1 MSEPTDHTVKPSVC
15 PLDCPDT
22 CSLQVS
28 VINDEIS
35 KVKGSRVNPYTAGS
49 VCDKVAKYYPEFVH
63 GEQRL
68 REPLLRTGAPGS
80 EEFKAI
86 SWDQALTMIAER
98 TLSAI
103 DAHGP
108 QTVLPFNYA
117 GPHGQLAVG
126 SVDRRFF
133 HRLGASLLDRGPLC
147 GGVRGAAYTSL
158 FGNAPGM
165 PPEQAA
171 DADLVAVWGN
181 NVTVSNLHLARVIKQ
196 AREKGA
202 RLIVVDPKRTRIA
215 EQAHL
220 YLQIEPGTD
229 IVLALAVAAEIERR
243 GRVNRAFVDEWVAGY
258 DAFMQQARRY
268 TLEQAAEICKVS
280 LRAIIDLVDAY
291 CSADKL
297 ALSIGNGIERGKSGG
312 SGLRA
317 IMSLSALL
325 GQFGRRGAGI
335 VAKPGL
341 AFPTT
346 PERLQRTDLIRE
358 GTRTLNIVDVGR
370 HLLKDDLDPPIRV
383 AFIYNHNPVAT
394 HPDQNRMMRALSRD
408 EIFKVGID
416 VVMTDS
422 MKFCDIVLPAAS
434 HFEFDDIYTAYG
446 HSYLQ
451 RAEPVIPAVGESLP
465 NTEIFRRLAR
475 AFGFDDEMFDDS
487 DQQLMDMAIDPAD
500 ARLQGYRPSELPL
513 DRAMLM
519 TASEQR
525 EMIMCN
531 TVKPDTASGR
541 IELYSEDL
549 ETRFGYG
556 APRYEA
562 VPRTRPFT
570 LITPSS
576 SKRTNATFGGGA
588 ASEGVEIVEINP
600 HDAATAGVE
609 DGTQI
614 KLENDKGSVILEAK
628 LTDAVAPGVLYSP
641 KGTWLRTSD
650 TGQTVNALIDAD
662 LKTDIVDG
670 ACYNETFVDLRALQ
684 QAARDLTGRVDE

>member
-1 MSEPTDHTVKPSVC
+1 
-15 PLDCPDT
+15 
-22 CSLQVS
+22 
-28 VINDEIS
+28 
-35 KVKGSRVNPYTAGS
+35 
-49 VCDKVAKYYPEFVH
+49 VAKYYPDFVH

-68 REPLLRTGAPGS
+68 RTPLMRTGAPGS
-80 EEFKAI
+80 GEFEAI
-86 SWDQALTMIAER
+86 EWDRALSMIAER
-98 TLSAI
+98 TQQAI

-126 SVDRRFF
+126 SMDRRFF
-133 HRLGASLLDRGPLC
+133 HRIGATLLDRGPLC
-147 GGVRGAAYTSL
+147 GGVRGAAYASL
-158 FGNAPGM
+158 FGGAPGM

-196 AREKGA
+196 AREQGA

-229 IVLALAVAAEIERR
+229 VVLALAVAAEIEKR
-243 GRVNRAFVDEWVAGY
+243 GRVNQSFVDAWVAGY

-268 TLEQAAEICKVS
+268 SLEQAAGICKIALADIVE
-280 LRAIIDLVDAY
+280 LVDCY
-291 CSADKL
+291 CAADKL

-325 GQFGRRGAGI
+325 GQFGRRGAGVI
-335 VAKPGL
+335 AKPGL

-346 PERLQRTDLIRE
+346 AERLQRSDLIPE

-370 HLLKDDLDPPIRV
+370 HLLKDDIDPPIRA

-394 HPDQNRMMRALSRD
+394 HPDQNRMMRALSRE

-451 RAEPVIPAVGESLP
+451 RAEPVIPTVGESLP

-475 AFGFDDEMFDDS
+475 AFGFTDTMFEDS
-487 DQQLMDMAIDPAD
+487 DRQLMDMAIDPGD
-500 ARLQGYRPSELPL
+500 PRLQGYRPSELPL
-513 DRAMLM
+513 DKAMLM
-519 TASEQR
+519 TASDQQ
-525 EMIMCN
+525 EMIMCD
-531 TVKPDTASGR
+531 TVKPDTVSGR
-541 IELYSEDL
+541 IELFCEDL
-549 ETRFGYG
+549 EARFGYG
-556 APRYEA
+556 VPRYEA
-562 VPRTRPFT
+562 VHKSRPFT

-576 SKRTNATFGGGA
+576 SKRTNATFGGGS
-588 ASEGVEIVEINP
+588 ASDGVEIVEINP
-600 HDAATAGVE
+600 HDASAATIS
-609 DGTQI
+609 DGALV
-614 KLENDKGSVILEAK
+614 KLGNDMGSVILRAK
-628 LTDAVAPGVLYSP
+628 LSDAVAPRVLYSP
-641 KGTWLRTSD
+641 KGTWLRTST
-650 TGQTVNALIDAD
+650 TGQTVNALIDAEM
-662 LKTDIVDG
+662 KTDIVEG
-670 ACYNETFVDLRALQ
+670 ACYHETFVDL
-684 QAARDLTGRVDE
+684 QAV

>member
-1 MSEPTDHTVKPSVC
+1 MSESTEQSVKPSVC

-22 CSLQVS
+22 CSLQVT
-28 VINDEIS
+28 VENDQIS

-49 VCDKVAKYYPEFVH
+49 ICDKVAKYYPDFVH

-68 REPLLRTGAPGS
+68 RTPLMRTGAPGS
-80 EEFKAI
+80 GEFEAI
-86 SWDQALTMIAER
+86 EWDRALSMIAER
-98 TLSAI
+98 TQQAI

-126 SVDRRFF
+126 SMDRRFF
-133 HRLGASLLDRGPLC
+133 HRIGATLLDRGPLC
-147 GGVRGAAYTSL
+147 GGVRGAAYASL
-158 FGNAPGM
+158 FGGAPGM

-196 AREKGA
+196 AREQGA

-229 IVLALAVAAEIERR
+229 VVLALAVAAEIEKR
-243 GRVNRAFVDEWVAGY
+243 GRVNQSFVDAWVAGY

-268 TLEQAAEICKVS
+268 SLEQAAGICKIALADIVE
-280 LRAIIDLVDAY
+280 LVDCY
-291 CSADKL
+291 CAADKL

-325 GQFGRRGAGI
+325 GQFGRRGAGVI
-335 VAKPGL
+335 AKPGL

-346 PERLQRTDLIRE
+346 AERLQRSDLIPE

-370 HLLKDDLDPPIRV
+370 HLLKDDIDPPIRA

-394 HPDQNRMMRALSRD
+394 HPDQNRMMRALSRE

-451 RAEPVIPAVGESLP
+451 RAEPVIPTVGESLP

-475 AFGFDDEMFDDS
+475 AFGFTDTMFEDS
-487 DQQLMDMAIDPAD
+487 DRQLMDMAIDPGD
-500 ARLQGYRPSELPL
+500 PRLQGYRPSELPL
-513 DRAMLM
+513 DKAMLM
-519 TASEQR
+519 TASDQQ
-525 EMIMCN
+525 EMIMCD
-531 TVKPDTASGR
+531 TVKPDTVSGR
-541 IELYSEDL
+541 IELFCEDL
-549 ETRFGYG
+549 EARFGYG
-556 APRYEA
+556 VPRYEA
-562 VPRTRPFT
+562 VHKSRPFT

-576 SKRTNATFGGGA
+576 SKRTNATFGGGS
-588 ASEGVEIVEINP
+588 ASDGVEIVEINP
-600 HDAATAGVE
+600 HDASAATIS
-609 DGTQI
+609 DGALV
-614 KLENDKGSVILEAK
+614 KLGNDMGSVILRAK
-628 LTDAVAPGVLYSP
+628 LSDAVAPRVLYSP
-641 KGTWLRTSD
+641 KGTWLRTST
-650 TGQTVNALIDAD
+650 TGQTVNALIDAEM
-662 LKTDIVDG
+662 KTDIVEG
-670 ACYNETFVDLRALQ
+670 ACYHETFVDL
-684 QAARDLTGRVDE
+684 QAV

>member
-1 MSEPTDHTVKPSVC
+1 MSEFSEQTVKPSVC

-22 CSLQVS
+22 CSLQVT
-28 VINDEIS
+28 VENDEIS
-35 KVKGSRVNPYTAGS
+35 KVRGSRVNPYTAGS
-49 VCDKVAKYYPEFVH
+49 ICDKVAKYYPDFVH

-68 REPLLRTGAPGS
+68 RKPLLRTGAPGS
-80 EEFKAI
+80 GEFTPLD
-86 SWDQALTMIAER
+86 WEQALTVIAER
-98 TLSAI
+98 TQQAI
-103 DAHGP
+103 DAYGP

-126 SVDRRFF
+126 SMDRRFF
-133 HRLGASLLDRGPLC
+133 HRIGATLLDRGPLC

-158 FGNAPGM
+158 FGDAPGM

-196 AREKGA
+196 AREQGA
-202 RLIVVDPKRTRIA
+202 HLVVVDPKRTRIA

-229 IVLALAVAAEIERR
+229 VVLAFAVAAEIERR
-243 GRVNRAFVDEWVAGY
+243 GQVKQSFVDEWVSGY
-258 DAFMQQARRY
+258 EAFMEQARCY
-268 TLEQAAEICKVS
+268 TLEQAAAICKVP
-280 LRAIIDLVDAY
+280 LAAIVELVDCY
-291 CSADKL
+291 CGADKL

-317 IMSLSALL
+317 IMSISVLL
-325 GQFGRRGAGI
+325 GQFGRRGAGVI
-335 VAKPGL
+335 AKPGL

-346 PERLQRTDLIRE
+346 AERLQRSDLIPE
-358 GTRTLNIVDVGR
+358 GTRMLNIVDVGR
-370 HLLKDDLDPPIRV
+370 HLLNDDLDPPIR
-383 AFIYNHNPVAT
+383 ATFIYNHNPVAT

-451 RAEPVIPAVGESLP
+451 RAEPVIPSVGESLP

-475 AFGFDDEMFDDS
+475 AFGFTDTMFDDS
-487 DQQLMDMAIDPAD
+487 DQQLMDMAIDPED
-500 ARLQGYRPSELPL
+500 PRLQGYRPSELPL
-513 DRAMLM
+513 DKAVLM
-519 TASEQR
+519 TASDQR

-531 TVKPDTASGR
+531 TVKPGTASGR
-541 IELYSEDL
+541 IELFSEDL
-549 ETRFGYG
+549 EDRFGYG
-556 APRYEA
+556 TPRYEA
-562 VPRTRPFT
+562 VPRSRPFI

-588 ASEGVEIVEINP
+588 ASDGVEVVEINP
-600 HDAATAGVE
+600 RDATAAAIDDDTLV
-609 DGTQI
+609 
-614 KLENDKGSVILEAK
+614 KLGNDKGSVILKAK
-628 LTDAVAPGVLYSP
+628 LTDTVAPGVLYSP

-650 TGQTVNALIDAD
+650 SGQTVNALIDAD
-662 LKTDIVDG
+662 MKTDIVDG
-670 ACYNETFVDLRALQ
+670 ACYHETFVDLRQ
-684 QAARDLTGRVDE
+684 V